1 MGSGQDSMFNNIK
14 IGISSCLLGE
24 RVRYDGGH
32 KLDHYLRDTL
42 GRFVEW
48 VPVCPEVES
57 GLPVPREAMRLAG
70 DPAAPRLVSRK
81 TGVDHMDPRLQWTKK
96 KLAELENQDLSG
108 FVFKS
113 RSPSCGM
120 QGVKVYSASGAAGHK
135 GAGFFAKAFM
145 GRFPLLPME
154 DEGRLQDPG
163 IRENFIERV
172 FIYRQWLDLIQQ
184 GGTIGDLMTFHT
196 EHKLQIMSHSVKHLR
211 ELGKLVTNTK
221 KIERLVLF
229 EQYVRVLMNCLRFT
243 STVKKHTKVLRHV
256 TGYFKKTL
264 SSGEKTELQEVMTQY
279 HKGLVPVIVP
289 ITLLKHYVKKYDE
302 PYLRRQH
309 YLNPHPLE
317 LKLRNHV

>member
-1 MGSGQDSMFNNIK
+1 
-14 IGISSCLLGE
+14 
-24 RVRYDGGH
+24 
-32 KLDHYLRDTL
+32 
-42 GRFVEW
+42 
-48 VPVCPEVES
+48 
-57 GLPVPREAMRLAG
+57 
-70 DPAAPRLVSRK
+70 
-81 TGVDHMDPRLQWTKK
+81 
-96 KLAELENQDLSG
+96 
-108 FVFKS
+108 
-113 RSPSCGM
+113 
-120 QGVKVYSASGAAGHK
+120 
-135 GAGFFAKAFM
+135 
-145 GRFPLLPME
+145 ME
-154 DEGRLQDPG
+154 DEVRLKDPG

-229 EQYVRVLMNCLRFT
+229 KQYVRVLMDCLRFT
-243 STVKKHTKVLRHV
+243 STVKKHTKVLQHV
-256 TGYFKKTL
+256 AGYFKKTL

-289 ITLLKHYVKKYDE
+289 ITLFKHYVKKYDE